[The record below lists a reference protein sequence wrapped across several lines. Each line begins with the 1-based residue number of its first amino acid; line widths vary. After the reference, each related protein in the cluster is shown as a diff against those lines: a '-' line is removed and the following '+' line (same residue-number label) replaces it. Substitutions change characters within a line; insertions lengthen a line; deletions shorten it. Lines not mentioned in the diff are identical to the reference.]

1 MADDVD
7 PGTDGLVYEVRDRVA
22 WLTLDRPHRLNAL
35 SVQLS
40 ADIAAAAA
48 EATDDPDVWAV
59 VIRGTG
65 GRAFSVG
72 KDLKEL
78 NQNDTAGR
86 PPATPMVGS
95 ARNNIF
101 ESVLEIPK
109 PVIASIDGYCLAG
122 GFELA
127 LACDIRIASE
137 GSVFGMPESR
147 IGMGGNFASVVLPR
161 LVPRAVAFEMLYFSQ
176 RIDAGRAER
185 IGLVNH
191 VVPKDEIASYTESFV
206 AELMTYAPLS
216 LRRYKEMMT
225 KGWELPIASALRL
238 NVGPNPYTS
247 ADRVEGVQAFLEKRA
262 PVWRAE

>member
-1 MADDVD
+1 MSDVD
-7 PGTDGLVYEVRDRVA
+7 PGTDGLIYEVIDRVA

-35 SVQLS
+35 SKKMS

-48 EATDDPDVWAV
+48 EATDDPNVWAV
-59 VIRGTG
+59 VIRGAG
-65 GRAFSVG
+65 NRAFSVG
-72 KDLKEL
+72 ADLKEL
-78 NQNDTAGR
+78 NQHDSVGR
-86 PPATPMVGS
+86 PPSTPMIGA

-109 PVIASIDGYCLAG
+109 PVIASIDGYCMAG

-127 LACDIRIASE
+127 LACDIRIVS
-137 GSVFGMPESR
+137 SSSTFGMPESK
-147 IGMGGNFASVVLPR
+147 IGMGGNFASVILPR
-161 LVPRAVAFEMLYFSQ
+161 VIPRAIAAEMLYFSQ
-176 RIDAGRAER
+176 RIDASRALSL
-185 IGLVNH
+185 GLVNH
-191 VVPKDEIASYTESFV
+191 VVDSADLASFTDSFV

-225 KGWELPIASALRL
+225 KGWELPIPAALRL

-247 ADRVEGVQAFLEKRA
+247 ADRVEGVAAFLEKRP

>member
-1 MADDVD
+1 MTESTDA
-7 PGTDGLVYEVRDRVA
+7 GTDGLVYEVRDRVA

-35 SVQLS
+35 STKLS

-48 EATDDPDVWAV
+48 EATEDPNVWAV
-59 VIRGTG
+59 VIRGAG
-65 GRAFSVG
+65 GRSFSVG

-78 NQNDTAGR
+78 NQNDVKGR
-86 PPATPMVGS
+86 PPATPMIGS

-137 GSVFGMPESR
+137 PSTFGMPESR

-161 LVPRAVAFEMLYFSQ
+161 IIPRAIAAEMLYFSR
-176 RIDAGRAER
+176 RIDARRAEQ

-191 VVPKDEIASYTESFV
+191 VVPAAEIAAYTDAFV

-225 KGWELPIASALRL
+225 KGWGLPIPSALRL

-247 ADRVEGVQAFLEKRA
+247 ADRVEGVSAFIEKRL